1 MDDHMD
7 LEAATQALQ
16 QVQKSQLKVI
26 DAAADLVWYWWWIGG
41 LMVCLAAAVDT
52 GSRTAEGVGIFAFM
66 FALAL
71 VIHFIL
77 LSTTRYNWLDP
88 DGNAAKVSTADAL
101 TPMPASR

>member
-1 MDDHMD
+1 MLYKMWQGFDPRR
-7 LEAATQALQ
+7 
-16 QVQKSQLKVI
+16 
-26 DAAADLVWYWWWIGG
+26 
-41 LMVCLAAAVDT
+41 LMVD
-52 GSRTAEGVGIFAFM
+52 IFAFM

>member
-1 MDDHMD
+1 MLYKIWQGFDPRR
-7 LEAATQALQ
+7 
-16 QVQKSQLKVI
+16 
-26 DAAADLVWYWWWIGG
+26 
-41 LMVCLAAAVDT
+41 LM
-52 GSRTAEGVGIFAFM
+52 VGIFAFM

-88 DGNAAKVSTADAL
+88 DGNGAKVSTADAL